1 MTTLE
6 RILYFC
12 VGGGE
17 VKKVCFWNLS
27 GSIENSKI
35 VEEGLI
41 KNPASLDSLK
51 AAAKRITGN
60 GHL

>member
-1 MTTLE
+1 MSTLE

-17 VKKVCFWNLS
+17 VKKGCFWNLI
-27 GSIENSKI
+27 GSIENSRI
-35 VEEGLI
+35 VEGVLI
-41 KNPASLDSLK
+41 KKPLSLDSQK

>member
-1 MTTLE
+1 M
-6 RILYFC
+6 
-12 VGGGE
+12 GGGE
-17 VKKVCFWNLS
+17 VKKGCFWNLI